1 MIFRLKRCRMTLFGL
16 FFFPAGIMVSDFIET
31 FRNLR
36 KVNPKMKLLGE
47 GTLPISGG
55 FYPWQWVQSEI
66 ESFKAL
72 QVAVHSFF
80 FLSNKSLAGE
90 SFCSANFAED
100 HTKSRTDHCVKL
112 G

>member
-1 MIFRLKRCRMTLFGL
+1 MNRNRMTLFGL

-55 FYPWQWVQSEI
+55 FYPWQWVKSEI
-66 ESFKAL
+66 ESFKSL
-72 QVAVHSFF
+72 QVTLDFG
-80 FLSNKSLAGE
+80 FLLRS
-90 SFCSANFAED
+90 
-100 HTKSRTDHCVKL
+100 
-112 G
+112 